1 MCSTYLAPL
10 TPLPPL
16 RTLSPLTALLPPSD
30 AADGGAR
37 RSLVPA
43 AADRGVR
50 GTWRPE
56 EAAEEAALTWLRGP
70 VGLKLT
76 TAP

>member
-1 MCSTYLAPL
+1 MQYLAPL

-43 AADRGVR
+43 AAERGVR
-50 GTWRPE
+50 GTRRREE
-56 EAAEEAALTWLRGP
+56 EAAEEAAALAWLRGP

>member
-1 MCSTYLAPL
+1 VQYLAPL

-43 AADRGVR
+43 AAERGVR
-50 GTWRPE
+50 GTRRREE
-56 EAAEEAALTWLRGP
+56 EAAEEAAMTWLRGP